1 MYKNK
6 HNWGNSNF
14 LIAVVIVIV
23 IIVFLLSLGKINW
36 SSTIDKSQGKSKE
49 DIKRR
54 HDKLKTLVDKQ
65 KALKEKLSKRFRW
78 IYFFI
83 RLLFVSIWG
92 IGILLLIKWR
102 IVKELEDFLNCSQAM
117 LIGLIVLNFL
127 TFGNLT
133 NLTSFLNNIRRHV
146 ENRVWGKY
154 INIDEKIATNEAEI
168 DRLSNQI
175 IKN

>member
-1 MYKNK
+1 M
-6 HNWGNSNF
+6 
-14 LIAVVIVIV
+14 
-23 IIVFLLSLGKINW
+23 
-36 SSTIDKSQGKSKE
+36 
-49 DIKRR
+49 
-54 HDKLKTLVDKQ
+54 
-65 KALKEKLSKRFRW
+65 
-78 IYFFI
+78 
-83 RLLFVSIWG
+83 
-92 IGILLLIKWR
+92 LIKWR